1 MSADLLIILVGALL
15 LLLAFGHNIKIKD
28 SSLGLVNPKLRVT
41 LGIIGVIL
49 IMYGGFS
56 YGTVNLPGQLEQVT
70 LGNVRQIEYPVKR
83 VQVLSPIPGDSV
95 NCRIL
100 TKGVYPDAH
109 DKDIW
114 VLLKPSDE
122 KYYPQSDHT
131 NTSYKREGEWQ
142 VITRFGGD
150 EGETFKIIV
159 YEADAAASEFFSTT
173 IANWKAANSYPG
185 LQPEE
190 IPESVQVVDSMRVV
204 LNKNCRGA
212 HDTPEQDS
220 STL

>member
-1 MSADLLIILVGALL
+1 MSGDLIIILVGVVFLF
-15 LLLAFGHNIKIKD
+15 LAFGHNIKIKD

-56 YGTVNLPGQLEQVT
+56 YGTVNLPGQLEQAT
-70 LGNVRQIEYPVKR
+70 LGNVKQIEYPVKR

-100 TKGVYPDAH
+100 TKGVYPEAH
-109 DKDIW
+109 NKDIW

-131 NTSYKREGEWQ
+131 NTSYKRDGEWQ

-150 EGETFKIIV
+150 EGETFEIIV
-159 YEADAAASEFFSTT
+159 YETDARASEFFSAT
-173 IANWKAANSYPG
+173 IADWKAINSYPG
-185 LQPEE
+185 LEADD
-190 IPESVQVVDSMRVV
+190 IPESAQVVDSMRVV

-212 HDTPEQDS
+212 HDAVEAETN
-220 STL
+220 TL